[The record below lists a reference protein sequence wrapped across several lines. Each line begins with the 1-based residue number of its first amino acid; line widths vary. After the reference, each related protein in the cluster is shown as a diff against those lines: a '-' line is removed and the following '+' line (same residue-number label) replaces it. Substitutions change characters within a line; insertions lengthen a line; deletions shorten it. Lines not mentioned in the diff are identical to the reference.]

1 MNNKKIVN
9 LAYQNN
15 HKDVAD
21 KKYVDEKTE
30 TIDLYSFL
38 LEHVPRNLFSKTFI
52 KEKVTWR
59 YHTYHN
65 ILDYFIVITSVS
77 LLPINQDWTN
87 TQHKK

>member
-38 LEHVPRNLFSKTFI
+38 
-52 KEKVTWR
+52 
-59 YHTYHN
+59 
-65 ILDYFIVITSVS
+65 
-77 LLPINQDWTN
+77 
-87 TQHKK
+87 

>member
-52 KEKVTWR
+52 KEKVT
-59 YHTYHN
+59 
-65 ILDYFIVITSVS
+65 
-77 LLPINQDWTN
+77 
-87 TQHKK
+87 